1 VSTVLLAGA
10 FGQNNPGDEALLTA
24 FKRGLP
30 DWDLV
35 ATSDDPAETAQRH
48 GLRAVHRHRV
58 ASVARSVAASDGV
71 VFAGGTVFKTLHPL
85 CGRRRHALLRRS
97 LALAAGTRAFGKPL
111 ALVGVGAGD
120 IDGPVARSAVRQIA
134 DRCDLLV
141 LRDEESADV
150 LEAAGAATPLRVG
163 ADAAWTLF
171 DQAPTQGAAPHGDR
185 VVVALSHLAA
195 GRNLA
200 RDLAAGLEP
209 LAAAGLRIELQPW
222 QQTADG
228 LTDDAE
234 LGERVAAHLPG
245 AELVAAPAGLL
256 EACESFTSA
265 RLVVG
270 LRFHAL
276 VAAAAAGVP
285 FVAVAHE
292 PKLSALARRLD
303 QRAVPPAAL
312 PGQLAPAALAAVAA
326 GPATRAAVNAEIESA
341 DASLQLLRVLLSA
354 GRSAESPQVD
364 GLKLVPEE
372 WVS

>member
-10 FGQNNPGDEALLTA
+10 FGQNNPGDEALLAA
-24 FKRGLP
+24 FQRGLP
-30 DWDLV
+30 GYHLV
-35 ATSDDPAETAQRH
+35 ATSDDPAATCEEH
-48 GLRAVHRHRV
+48 GLRAVHRHHVTRV
-58 ASVARSVAASDGV
+58 ARCVAASDGV
-71 VFAGGTVFKTLHPL
+71 VFAGGTVFKSLHPL

-97 LALAAGTRAFGKPL
+97 LALAVGTRALGKPL
-111 ALVGVGAGD
+111 ALVGVGAGEL
-120 IDGPVARSAVRQIA
+120 DGPVARRAVRQIA

-163 ADAAWTLF
+163 ADPAWVLF
-171 DQAPTQGAAPHGDR
+171 DEAPTRADSAQGDR

-222 QQTADG
+222 QSHADG

-234 LGERVAAHLPG
+234 LAERIAAHLPG
-245 AELVAAPAGLL
+245 AELVVAPTDLIDAAEG
-256 EACESFTSA
+256 FMSA

-303 QRAVPPAAL
+303 QRAVPPAAVA
-312 PGQLAPAALAAVAA
+312 GHLAPAALAAVAA
-326 GPATRAAVNAEIESA
+326 GPPTRASVNAEIESA

-354 GRSAESPQVD
+354 GRSAESPRVD

-372 WVS
+372 WLS